1 MARDFAR
8 GEYISRNQNPYRNNL
23 SWDNNESQ
31 SLNLSQSRSNKEEN
45 WLTIREN
52 KRKQKAKEFRP
63 LPPHLQSSEAI
74 EAYINSRVHGAET
87 DESSNSASTLAAAQ
101 NLAPSSSDQ
110 QSLENNNTAQSIAA
124 APQQQQS
131 GQGQQPQK
139 VAQASPQSERSWLN
153 SGIAAKGGLE
163 TIPFDGRIVRKN
175 KEGKQVIIPVKF
187 GQKFQMQPG
196 DQLQYPMVT
205 DPGKQK
211 TANAPSQAA
220 PVDTFKDKLKN
231 NALKRLQDNSNRLNS
246 ELKDYQNLSPNNP
259 KWQQLRQMASKD
271 QQFVQRDQQL
281 NHQIADLVMKDRK
294 ETSFTPPNTFI
305 DRDDVAHL
313 GVINP
318 QIQAQIKELEGQQ
331 ALLKIARR
339 QMQAQHPALA
349 VVDSAKVASSSNQEL
364 LGNINQGFGQIQGNI
379 GDLQK
384 QIQADPSKALFL
396 DDVVKG
402 TLGGLKI
409 DPNNPNQTQTGKAI
423 TDWLKGEQT
432 KHNLVKWGGTL
443 LTGGLTV
450 GAIITTFASEGLAL
464 PFWLGLGGAITGLGT
479 AAYDYRELATVD
491 LAAQAQQGGAGNLT
505 SQDKDT
511 ARFNLMMGRVNL
523 LMSGLDVGL
532 SVKAVTGL
540 LTGAKSAEQMST
552 FAKAMKA
559 QEAGQTEEALT
570 ALKPLRKELG
580 EEAYQ
585 ELERTFGGQLEPGNP
600 NSTSLPRNGKRKV
613 LNQMD
618 APVHG
623 EVACGPTSCGMVMN
637 DRGKPLDLGALSRQ
651 SGLNPM
657 KGGTS
662 IDKLASTLRQNGIKD
677 ARWVR
682 QVSLDDLTKAT
693 SHGKPAIVY
702 LKLDR
707 GGHFVIVDGVTMR
720 QGQKVVAVR
729 DPAGGRKYFTPIEEF
744 SEKFR
749 GGEAI
754 FTNPIQKTTK

>member
-8 GEYISRNQNPYRNNL
+8 GEQIKRPPSILGQQNDATQQLKSSRDQSQDWFTPSWENQGPAWATGENDTLQPIPAHLKTNAWMSRWSGVPDNASPDQNL
-23 SWDNNESQ
+23 SS
-31 SLNLSQSRSNKEEN
+31 
-45 WLTIREN
+45 
-52 KRKQKAKEFRP
+52 
-63 LPPHLQSSEAI
+63 
-74 EAYINSRVHGAET
+74 
-87 DESSNSASTLAAAQ
+87 
-101 NLAPSSSDQ
+101 
-110 QSLENNNTAQSIAA
+110 ENNKTAQSIAA

-131 GQGQQPQK
+131 GQGRQPQK
-139 VAQASPQSERSWLN
+139 VAQASTQSEQSERSWLN

-205 DPGKQK
+205 DSSKQK
-211 TANAPSQAA
+211 TANSPSQAA

-281 NHQIADLVMKDRK
+281 NHQIANLVMKDRK

-331 ALLKIARR
+331 ALLKLARR
-339 QMQAQHPALA
+339 QMQAQYPALA

-364 LGNINQGFGQIQGNI
+364 LGNINQGFGQIQGSI
-379 GDLQK
+379 GDLKK

-464 PFWLGLGGAITGLGT
+464 PFWLGLGGSITGLGT

-523 LMSGLDVGL
+523 LMAALDVGL
-532 SVKAVTGL
+532 SVKAVTGML
-540 LTGAKSAEQMST
+540 KGARSAEQMGT
-552 FAKAMKA
+552 LAKAIKDKDRVVLELFGGKEGKVPGAINVDIVAEKGIRADLMKEKLSFIPNNSVDEIVTFNPYIPK
-559 QEAGQTEEALT
+559 EAGGTGIMDYLPEA
-570 ALKPLRKELG
+570 ARVLKPGGRIVVSGTYSNKFSQIKKSMNLKDLNLRIV
-580 EEAYQ
+580 EEKI
-585 ELERTFGGQLEPGNP
+585 P
-600 NSTSLPRNGKRKV
+600 LPDEFK
-613 LNQMD
+613 
-618 APVHG
+618 
-623 EVACGPTSCGMVMN
+623 
-637 DRGKPLDLGALSRQ
+637 
-651 SGLNPM
+651 
-657 KGGTS
+657 
-662 IDKLASTLRQNGIKD
+662 
-677 ARWVR
+677 
-682 QVSLDDLTKAT
+682 DLTFNR
-693 SHGKPAIVY
+693 I
-702 LKLDR
+702 
-707 GGHFVIVDGVTMR
+707 DGSELPKDKMVT
-720 QGQKVVAVR
+720 
-729 DPAGGRKYFTPIEEF
+729 TIL
-744 SEKFR
+744 EK
-749 GGEAI
+749 I
-754 FTNPIQKTTK
+754 K